1 MQKVTLLGV
10 GMAALLG
17 AVTYSAK
24 QQVMLLEGQLSSLQ
38 RSLLVQQE
46 SQHLLKAEWAHL
58 SSPERLQDLAQKHLN
73 MGTMGGWQ
81 LVCDAEMRGLL
92 EKDAPVMGD
101 MRYASARE
109 SVGR

>member
-1 MQKVTLLGV
+1 MQKITMFGV
-10 GMAALLG
+10 GVAALLG

-24 QQVMLLEGQLSSLQ
+24 QEVMLLEGQLSSLQ

-58 SSPERLQDLAQKHLN
+58 SSPERLQGLAQKHLN

-92 EKDAPVMGD
+92 EREAPAVGE

-109 SVGR
+109 SAGR